1 MRSTLGRTA
10 QILRPRRAECWQV
23 VQRYGPFSRIDRE
36 REAELRS
43 TGHGSRV
50 LTVIDVPDN
59 DFRCEACTGFHLVNV
74 WELYESTVPMPNDLF
89 VPEVWWGDD
98 GLPD

>member
-1 MRSTLGRTA
+1 M
-10 QILRPRRAECWQV
+10 
-23 VQRYGPFSRIDRE
+23 
-36 REAELRS
+36 
-43 TGHGSRV
+43 